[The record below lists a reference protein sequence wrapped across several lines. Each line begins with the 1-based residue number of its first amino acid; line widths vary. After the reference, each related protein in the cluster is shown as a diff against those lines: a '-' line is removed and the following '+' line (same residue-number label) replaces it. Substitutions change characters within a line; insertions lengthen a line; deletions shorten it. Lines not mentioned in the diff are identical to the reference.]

1 MHTLLLQAQ
10 NGFDVHSLLWG
21 EENFAFLGE
30 VALRAIV
37 MFIVV
42 LVSLRILGKRGVKQ
56 LSVFELVIILSLGSA
71 GGDAIFYRD
80 VGLVVCIMVFVM
92 IVILYRLVIY
102 IADKS
107 HGFNKL
113 VEGVPVLLLEGGQF
127 DTENFK
133 HELISL
139 DEFFSEL
146 RRKNVSQ
153 LGQVYKVYG
162 ETTGELSVFYYRDE
176 DVKYGLPIFP
186 ELLEKPL
193 TAIDHPGIYACTNC
207 AHTQEIKPAGEF
219 QCPDCKGNKWL
230 PASNQKRIT

>member
-1 MHTLLLQAQ
+1 MYTLLLSTQKS
-10 NGFDVHSLLWG
+10 FDLHSLLWG
-21 EENFAFLGE
+21 EEDSSFLFE
-30 VALRAIV
+30 IALRALV

-71 GGDAIFYRD
+71 GGDAIFYKD

-92 IVILYRLVIY
+92 ITILYRLVIY

-107 HGFNKL
+107 HSFNKM
-113 VEGVPVLLLEGGQF
+113 VEGVPVLLVEGGQF

-146 RRKNVSQ
+146 RRKSVSQ

-162 ETTGELSVFYYRDE
+162 ETTGELSVFFYRDE
-176 DVKYGLPIFP
+176 DVRYGLPIFP

-193 TAIDHPGIYACTNC
+193 TSIGQNGIYSCANC
-207 AHTQEIKPAGEF
+207 GHTQDIAQPGEYP
-219 QCPDCKGNKWL
+219 CPDCKENKWL
-230 PASNQKRIT
+230 PASNEKRIT

>member
-1 MHTLLLQAQ
+1 MYTLLLKSQPA
-10 NGFDVHSLLWG
+10 FDMQSLLWG
-21 EENFAFLGE
+21 EENASFLPE

-56 LSVFELVIILSLGSA
+56 LSIFELVIILSLGSA
-71 GGDAIFYRD
+71 GGDAIFYKD
-80 VGLVVCIMVFVM
+80 VGLIVCIVVFAM
-92 IVILYRLVIY
+92 IIILYRLVIY
-102 IADKS
+102 LADKS

-113 VEGVPVLLLEGGQF
+113 VEGVPVLLVESGQF

-146 RRKNVSQ
+146 RRKNISQ
-153 LGQVYKVYG
+153 LGQVSKVYG

-186 ELLEKPL
+186 ELLERALISISKE
-193 TAIDHPGIYACTNC
+193 GIYSCINC
-207 AHTQEIKPAGEF
+207 GHTQEVKPVAEF
-219 QCPDCKGNKWL
+219 PCPDCKKQKWL
-230 PASNQKRIT
+230 LSSNERRIT